1 MPGKK
6 EAFTPSKKRT
16 FSERVIEAAL
26 AAKRKRRRVENEE
39 YDKLPKVLAELWKAE
54 KKTYMA
60 QVEDR
65 GYTDYDFDFELGF
78 TEFMPSTDQIAEAL
92 PPDLFFLHKTEAE
105 ARREAKQDGV
115 VLLLEL
121 EPYRKWNLKISFE
134 ATLWERWRDELDT
147 PTR

>member
-1 MPGKK
+1 MP
-6 EAFTPSKKRT
+6 PKKRT
-16 FSERVIEAAL
+16 FSDRVIEAAL

-39 YDKLPKVLAELWKAE
+39 YDKLPKVLAEIWKAE
-54 KKTYMA
+54 KKNYMA

-78 TEFMPSTDQIAEAL
+78 AEFMPSTDQIAEAL
-92 PPDLFFLHKTEAE
+92 PPDLFFLYKTEAE

-115 VLLLEL
+115 VTLLEL
-121 EPYRKWNLKISFE
+121 EPYRKWNLKLSFE
-134 ATLWERWRDELDT
+134 ETLWKRWRDELDP